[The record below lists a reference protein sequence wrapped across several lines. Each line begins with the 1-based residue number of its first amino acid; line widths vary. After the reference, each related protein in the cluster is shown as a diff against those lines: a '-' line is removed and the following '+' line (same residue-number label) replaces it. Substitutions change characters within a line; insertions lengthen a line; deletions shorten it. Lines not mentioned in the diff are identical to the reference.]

1 MHPTLEHL
9 NIFNL
14 KEESDHSL
22 VVVGDFNIPLSKW
35 MHHPDGKSVTKYWT
49 LNTH

>member
-14 KEESDHSL
+14 KGKSDNSL
-22 VVVGDFNIPLSKW
+22 VTVGDFNIPLSKW
-35 MHHPDGKSVTKYWT
+35 THHPDRKSVPKYWT